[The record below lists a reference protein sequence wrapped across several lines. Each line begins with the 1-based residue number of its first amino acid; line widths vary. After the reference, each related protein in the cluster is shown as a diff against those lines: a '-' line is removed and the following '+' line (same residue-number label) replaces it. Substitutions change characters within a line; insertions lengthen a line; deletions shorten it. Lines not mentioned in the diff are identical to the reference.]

1 MKLNCFL
8 LSVIFLF
15 FTSCYDVQKPEKPD
29 HFLDEN
35 EMTHVLVDLAIISAA
50 KGIDKR
56 KLEELNILPKEY
68 VFQKHQIDSVIL
80 AQNNIYYSYHL
91 EKYNSIY
98 KRVNDS
104 LNTLKKIAQDKT
116 LIKLEKSSVLKQK
129 NLKSLKDSI
138 PKKPK
143 AFGTN

>member
-1 MKLNCFL
+1 M
-8 LSVIFLF
+8 
-15 FTSCYDVQKPEKPD
+15 
-29 HFLDEN
+29 
-35 EMTHVLVDLAIISAA
+35 
-50 KGIDKR
+50 
-56 KLEELNILPKEY
+56 
-68 VFQKHQIDSVIL
+68 FQKHQIDSGIL
-80 AQNNIYYSYHL
+80 AQNNTYYSYHL

-143 AFGTN
+143 AFGRN